1 MHDAS
6 RWGWLYT
13 WHIQYNPSDIL
24 VSKSACSV
32 EAGRQGSTSGGTRSS
47 KVTSQEPNTR
57 RARSVRSGHAAAV
70 HSTLA
75 TRQYGSIYDVGN
87 SYTKTK
93 AVR

>member
-1 MHDAS
+1 MMHLA
-6 RWGWLYT
+6 GGGCT
-13 WHIQYNPSDIL
+13 HGTYNII